1 MRLAVSIC
9 QTFGDT
15 MNYLNGQC
23 RGTTK
28 LRDNVPT
35 SRLRTRSAITTTT
48 IINSGS
54 KVSTIHPS
62 ISMTTGDQCPL
73 SNYYLWVQWTST
85 YHLEGLNVNIHTSTF
100 DERVG
105 VKRERERERET
116 VAIGSVTPVEVIGSP
131 LIYDQFGHTNWKI
144 WNTTANLNA

>member
-48 IINSGS
+48 ITNSGS

-105 VKRERERERET
+105 VKREKQWQLVRWHRSKLSDHR
-116 VAIGSVTPVEVIGSP
+116 S
-131 LIYDQFGHTNWKI
+131 YMTNLATQTEKYGTQRPI
-144 WNTTANLNA
+144 